1 MNELH
6 LQDKYLIPFITD
18 NVNGLGY
25 KEVKANTI
33 TTSLF
38 IEEDLKQFLSE
49 STLNKENYQK
59 LLKKY
64 KGNEEILIKE
74 FIQELQLRIKDARNM
89 ALFFNINKSIT
100 FEGMKFYLFYPSESE
115 TYQNELFNQN
125 IFSVVQELPYKYE
138 YENKTLFS
146 FRPDL
151 TFFLNGIFL
160 SYSELKSNF
169 SGQNAGKNGRNKI
182 QKDYREAVLEYLQI
196 AKFNDISQ
204 NLRKDFLKIFEKAIH
219 ITATDLEETYIIRNI
234 IDHFE
239 DIKLFYQES
248 EWSKFESVY
257 KQKVFLSCKSYP
269 ISNESLP
276 KQDKLKEI
284 FTALYSKEMIE
295 KEILYYNFI
304 EREIIKGKRGSQAK
318 NEKGRLI
325 SPRPKQK
332 FGTDKIIKKIN
343 EFLEHEQEDDY
354 FINKLKAELINFSP
368 AKRKELIEK
377 RLRYNNN
384 KNVYSLL
391 LQYAAGF
398 GKSNIIG
405 WTALQ
410 LKDLKKN
417 GNYVYDK
424 IMIVVDRIQLRDQLD
439 RKMFN
444 MNIDN
449 KLYSE
454 AKDKK
459 TFKEALESDKRI
471 IIVNLQKFNSIK
483 TILDLNILKKLAE
496 IRTVFLIDEIH
507 RSHSGTQNEEMMNL
521 FDELQGSFDNP
532 EYAKKKKKK
541 NLLIGFTATP
551 SDHALA
557 RFGEFNKYA
566 ESEKIWIPFDSYT
579 MREAIENRYI
589 LNPLLNL
596 VPVSAKMFY
605 ELPEDKTKGV
615 SEEKKEYKLN
625 EKKKIYENEDRIDA
639 ISNFVVKRLVEDVY
653 KRIRGTAKAML
664 AVYSIK
670 SAIKYKEK
678 IDKYYSEIIKEP
690 RYKRFA
696 DAPIYIIYSGD
707 GQDNFKSSKLNNGLT
722 EEKVLQNFAFAKNGL
737 IIVVDKLQTGFD
749 EPKLHTLFLDK
760 EIRDINAIQTISRVN
775 RTTKYK
781 DNCKIIDFSHKNV
794 NINNIKSAFEYF
806 SDVVVSDFDPLNELK
821 LFEELYERLIKSELY
836 MKHFKFYSEKIYG
849 NTSSIEEVL
858 ELEEQF
864 SKFIKTNPKQSKSLK
879 KEVNRYFHILNLIQF
894 VIDFEDKYKDKI
906 FLEFWKKYNNEYNT
920 LNKKDEVK
928 DEVEIYF
935 DDQIGIIDTPEYK
948 EPKKR
953 SLILKETESEYG
965 STKYRY
971 DILKVLEKKNKEEEV
986 IGQSIEDFELKID
999 GFFNYVKESREGRIL
1014 ITKINSIGTKF
1025 TEEEIIS
1032 DFEKIYKK
1040 FIRRHRSE
1048 LGEFFIAQTKDI
1060 IEYLYSDFEKEIK
1073 ENLLY
1078 YY

>member
-6 LQDKYLIPFITD
+6 LQDKFLIPFITD

-49 STLNKENYQK
+49 TTLNKDNYEK

-64 KGNEEILIKE
+64 KGNEEKLLKD
-74 FIQELQLRIKDARNM
+74 FIEELQLRIKDARNM

-100 FEGMKFYLFYPSESE
+100 FEGLKFYLFYPSESE
-115 TYQNELFNQN
+115 TYQNELFDQN

-138 YENKTLFS
+138 FQGKTLFS

-182 QKDYREAVLEYLQI
+182 SKDYREAVLEYLQI
-196 AKFNDISQ
+196 VKYNDISQ

-219 ITATDLEETYIIRNI
+219 ITTTDLEETYIIRNI
-234 IDHFE
+234 SEHFD

-269 ISNESLP
+269 LTNYSLS
-276 KQDKLKEI
+276 KKDKLKEI
-284 FTALYSKEMIE
+284 FTSLYSKGMIE

-304 EREIIKGKRGSQAK
+304 EREIIKGKGGSRAK
-318 NEKGRLI
+318 NERGRLI
-325 SPRPKQK
+325 APRPKQK
-332 FGTDKIIKKIN
+332 FGTDKILKKID
-343 EFLEHEQEDDY
+343 EFLDHEQDDNY
-354 FINKLKAELINFSP
+354 FINKLKEELKHFSP

-377 RLRYNNN
+377 RLKYNNN

-405 WTALQ
+405 WAALQ
-410 LKDLKKN
+410 LKDLKRD
-417 GNYVYDK
+417 GEYVYDK
-424 IMIVVDRIQLRDQLD
+424 VMIVVDRIQLRDQLD

-471 IIVNLQKFNSIK
+471 VIVNLQKFNSIK
-483 TILDLNILKKLAE
+483 TVLDKSILKKLSN

-507 RSHSGTQNEEMMNL
+507 RSHSGAQNEEMMNL
-521 FDELQGSFDNP
+521 FDELQNSFDNP
-532 EYAKKKKKK
+532 EYVKKRKKK

-551 SDHALA
+551 SDHSLA

-579 MREAIENRYI
+579 MREAIDDGYI

-596 VPVSAKMFY
+596 VPVSAKMYY

-615 SEEKKEYKLN
+615 AEEQKEYKLN
-625 EKKKIYENEDRIDA
+625 EKKKIYENKDRIDA
-639 ISNFVVKRLVEDVY
+639 ISQFVVKRLVEDVY

-670 SAIKYKEK
+670 SAIMYKEK
-678 IDKYYSEIIKEP
+678 IDVHYREIIKQP
-690 RYKRFA
+690 KYKRFSE
-696 DAPIYIIYSGD
+696 APIYIVYSGD
-707 GQDNFKSSKLNNGLT
+707 GQNNFKSTKLNKGVS
-722 EEKVLQNFAFAKNGL
+722 EQKVLQNFAFAKNGL
-737 IIVVDKLQTGFD
+737 MIVVDKLQTGFD

-760 EIRDINAIQTISRVN
+760 EIRNINAIQTISRVN
-775 RTTKYK
+775 RKTKYK

-794 NINNIKSAFEYF
+794 NINNIKTAFEHF
-806 SDVVVSDFDPLNELK
+806 SDVVVSDFDPMNELK
-821 LFEELYERLIKSELY
+821 LFEELYDRLIKHEIY
-836 MKHFKFYSEKIYG
+836 ANYFKFYSDKIF
-849 NTSSIEEVL
+849 NKESNVEEVL
-858 ELEEQF
+858 DLEDKF
-864 SKFIKTNPKQSKSLK
+864 SKYIKGNPQRSKSLK
-879 KEVNRYFHILNLIQF
+879 KDINKYFHILNLIQF
-894 VIDFEDKYKDKI
+894 VIDFDPKYKNII

-920 LNKKDEVK
+920 LNKKDEIK

-935 DDQIGIIDTPEYK
+935 DDQIGIVDAPEYK
-948 EPKKR
+948 E
-953 SLILKETESEYG
+953 LKEKSLKLREKESEYG
-965 STKYRY
+965 SKKYKY
-971 DILKVLEKKNKEEEV
+971 DILKILEKKNKEEEV

-1025 TEEEIIS
+1025 SEEEIIS

-1048 LGEFFIAQTKDI
+1048 LGEFFIDQTKDI
-1060 IEYLYSDFEKEIK
+1060 IEYLYTDFEKNIK
-1073 ENLLY
+1073 ESLLNY
-1078 YY
+1078 

>member
-6 LQDKYLIPFITD
+6 LQDKYLVPFITD

-49 STLNKENYQK
+49 TTLNKASYEK

-64 KGNEEILIKE
+64 KGNEGKLIKD
-74 FIQELQLRIKDARNM
+74 FIEELRLRIKDARNM
-89 ALFFNINKSIT
+89 ALFFNTNKSIT
-100 FEGMKFYLFYPSESE
+100 FEGLKFYLFYPSESE
-115 TYQNELFNQN
+115 TYQNELFDQN

-138 YENKTLFS
+138 YQGKTLFS

-182 QKDYREAVLEYLQI
+182 SKDYREAVLEYMQI
-196 AKFNDISQ
+196 ARFNDISQ

-219 ITATDLEETYIIRNI
+219 ITTTDLEETYIIRNI
-234 IDHFE
+234 VDHYE
-239 DIKLFYQES
+239 EIKQFYLEKT
-248 EWSKFESVY
+248 WGKFESVY

-269 ISNESLP
+269 ISNYYLS

-304 EREIIKGKRGSQAK
+304 EREIIKGKGGSQAK

-325 SPRPKQK
+325 APRPKQK
-332 FGTDKIIKKIN
+332 FGTDKILKKID

-354 FINKLKAELINFSP
+354 FINKLKEELKHFSP
-368 AKRKELIEK
+368 SRRKELIEK

-405 WTALQ
+405 WSALQ

-417 GNYVYDK
+417 GKYVYDK
-424 IMIVVDRIQLRDQLD
+424 VMIVVDRVQLRDQLD
-439 RKMFN
+439 RLMFN

-454 AKDKK
+454 ARDKK

-471 IIVNLQKFNSIK
+471 VIVNLQKFNSIK
-483 TILDLNILKKLAE
+483 TVLDASVLKKLAN

-521 FDELQGSFDNP
+521 FDELQSSFDNS
-532 EYAKKKKKK
+532 EYAKKRKKK

-557 RFGEFNKYA
+557 RFGEFNRYA
-566 ESEKIWIPFDSYT
+566 ESEKIWVPFDSYT
-579 MREAIENRYI
+579 MREAIDDGYI

-596 VPVSAKMFY
+596 VPVSAKMYY

-615 SEEKKEYKLN
+615 KEEQKEFKLN
-625 EKKKIYENEDRIDA
+625 EKKKIYENEDRIEA
-639 ISNFVVKRLVEDVY
+639 ISEFVVKRLVEDVY

-664 AVYSIK
+664 AVFSIK
-670 SAIKYKEK
+670 SAIMYKEK
-678 IDKYYSEIIKEP
+678 IDKYYKNIIKEP
-690 RYKRFA
+690 KYKRFA
-696 DAPIYIIYSGD
+696 EAPIYIVYSGD
-707 GQDNFKSSKLNNGLT
+707 GQDNFRSSKLNNGVS
-722 EEKVLQNFAFAKNGL
+722 EAKVLQNFSFSKNGL
-737 IIVVDKLQTGFD
+737 MIVVDKLQTGFD

-760 EIRDINAIQTISRVN
+760 EIRNINAIQTISRVN

-794 NINNIKSAFEYF
+794 NINNIKTAFEHF

-821 LFEELYERLIKSELY
+821 LFEELYIRLTQNEIYKNYFS
-836 MKHFKFYSEKIYG
+836 FYQENIFNKKA
-849 NTSSIEEVL
+849 NIEDVL
-858 ELEEQF
+858 KLENKF
-864 SKFIKTNPKQSKSLK
+864 SKYIKGNPQRSKSLK
-879 KEVNRYFHILNLIQF
+879 KEINKYFHILNLIQF
-894 VIDFEDKYKDKI
+894 VIDFDTKYKNII

-920 LNKKDEVK
+920 LNKKDEIK

-935 DDQIGIIDTPEYK
+935 DDQIGIVDTPEYK
-948 EPKKR
+948 TPNGKN
-953 SLILKETESEYG
+953 LTIKEKESEYNAK
-965 STKYRY
+965 KYKY
-971 DILKVLEKKNKEEEV
+971 DILKILEKKNKEEEV

-999 GFFNYVKESREGRIL
+999 GFFNYVKESNEGRIL

-1025 TEEEIIS
+1025 SEEEIIS

-1040 FIRRHRSE
+1040 FIRRHRTE
-1048 LGEFFIAQTKDI
+1048 LGDFFIEQTKDI
-1060 IEYLYSDFEKEIK
+1060 VEYLYADFEKNIK
-1073 ENLLY
+1073 ESLLNY
-1078 YY
+1078 

>member
-6 LQDKYLIPFITD
+6 LQDKYLVPFITD

-49 STLNKENYQK
+49 TTLNKANYEK

-64 KGNEEILIKE
+64 RGNEEKLIRD
-74 FIQELQLRIKDARNM
+74 FIEELQLRIKDARNM

-100 FEGMKFYLFYPSESE
+100 FEGIKFYLFYPSDSE
-115 TYQNELFNQN
+115 TYQNELFDQN

-138 YENKTLFS
+138 YQGKTLFS

-169 SGQNAGKNGRNKI
+169 SGQNARKNGRNKI
-182 QKDYREAVLEYLQI
+182 SKDYREAVIEYLQI
-196 AKFNDISQ
+196 VKFNDISQ
-204 NLRKDFLKIFEKAIH
+204 NLRKDFLKIFEKAIT
-219 ITATDLEETYIIRNI
+219 ITTTDLEETYIIRNI
-234 IDHFE
+234 TDHYE
-239 DIKLFYQES
+239 DIKLLYQES

-257 KQKVFLSCKSYP
+257 KQKIFLSCKSYP
-269 ISNESLP
+269 ISDYSLS

-304 EREIIKGKRGSQAK
+304 EREIVKGRGGPQTK

-325 SPRPKQK
+325 APRPKQK
-332 FGTDKIIKKIN
+332 FGTDKIIKKID
-343 EFLEHEQEDDY
+343 EFIDHEQEDDY
-354 FINKLKAELINFSP
+354 FINKLKEELKQFSSL
-368 AKRKELIEK
+368 KRKELIEK

-391 LQYAAGF
+391 MQYAAGF

-410 LKDLKKN
+410 LKDLKRKEK
-417 GNYVYDK
+417 YIYDK

-439 RKMFN
+439 RLMFN

-471 IIVNLQKFNSIK
+471 VIVNLQKFNSIK
-483 TILDLNILKKLAE
+483 TILDATVLKKLAE
-496 IRTVFLIDEIH
+496 VRTVFLIDEIH

-521 FDELQGSFDNP
+521 FDELQISFDNA
-532 EYAKKKKKK
+532 EYVEKRKKK

-551 SDHALA
+551 NDHALA
-557 RFGEFNKYA
+557 RFGEFNRYA
-566 ESEKIWIPFDSYT
+566 ESEKIWVPFDSYT
-579 MREAIENRYI
+579 MREAIEDGYI

-596 VPVSAKMFY
+596 VPVSAKMYY
-605 ELPEDKTKGV
+605 ELPEDKAKGTA
-615 SEEKKEYKLN
+615 EEKKEYKLN
-625 EKKKIYENEDRIDA
+625 EKKKIYEDENRIEA
-639 ISNFVVKRLVEDVY
+639 ISEFIVKRLVDDVY

-664 AVYSIK
+664 AVFSIK

-678 IDKYYSEIIKEP
+678 IDKYYNEIIKKP
-690 RYKRFA
+690 KYKRFA

-707 GQDNFKSSKLNNGLT
+707 GQDNFRSSRLNKGLS
-722 EEKVLQNFAFAKNGL
+722 EEKVLQNYSFAKNGL
-737 IIVVDKLQTGFD
+737 MIVVDKLQTGFD

-760 EIRDINAIQTISRVN
+760 EIRNINAIQTISRVN

-794 NINNIKSAFEYF
+794 NINNIKTAFEYF

-821 LFEELYERLIKSELY
+821 LFEKLYDRITQNEIYKNYFSLYSKKIFNKKS
-836 MKHFKFYSEKIYG
+836 
-849 NTSSIEEVL
+849 NIEDVL
-858 ELEEQF
+858 KLEGKF
-864 SKFIKTNPKQSKSLK
+864 SKYIKENPQRSKSLK
-879 KEVNRYFHILNLIQF
+879 KEINKYFHILNLIQF
-894 VIDFEDKYKDKI
+894 VIDFDVKYKNKV
-906 FLEFWKKYNNEYNT
+906 FLEFWKKYNNEYNA
-920 LNKKDEVK
+920 LNKKDEIK

-935 DDQIGIIDTPEYK
+935 DDQIGIVEEPKYK
-948 EPKKR
+948 EPKSNPNKG
-953 SLILKETESEYG
+953 KGPGDETK
-965 STKYRY
+965 KYKY
-971 DILKVLEKKNKEEEV
+971 DILKIIEKKNKEEEV

-999 GFFNYVKESREGRIL
+999 GFFNNVKESKEGRIL

-1025 TEEEIIS
+1025 SEDEIIS

-1040 FIRRHRSE
+1040 FIRRHRPE
-1048 LGEFFIAQTKDI
+1048 LGEFFIEQTKDI
-1060 IEYLYSDFEKEIK
+1060 IEYLYADFEKDIK
-1073 ENLLY
+1073 ESLLNY
-1078 YY
+1078 

>member
-49 STLNKENYQK
+49 TTLNEGNYQK

-64 KGNEEILIKE
+64 KGNEEKLIKE
-74 FIQELQLRIKDARNM
+74 FIEELQSRIKAQRNM

-100 FEGMKFYLFYPSESE
+100 FHGIKLYLFYPSESE
-115 TYQNELFNQN
+115 TYQNELFDQN

-138 YENKTLFS
+138 YEGKTLFS

-169 SGQNAGKNGRNKI
+169 SGQNASKSGRNKI
-182 QKDYREAVLEYLQI
+182 SKDYREAVLEYMQI
-196 AKFNDISQ
+196 AKFNDVSQ

-219 ITATDLEETYIIRNI
+219 ITTTDLEETYIIRNI
-234 IDHFE
+234 TDHFE

-269 ISNESLP
+269 ISNDSLS
-276 KQDKLKEI
+276 KQDKLKEV
-284 FTALYSKEMIE
+284 FNVLYSKEMIE

-304 EREIIKGKRGSQAK
+304 EREVVKGRGGSQAK
-318 NEKGRLI
+318 DEKGRLI
-325 SPRPKQK
+325 APRPKQK
-332 FGTDKIIKKIN
+332 FGTDKIINKID
-343 EFLEHEQEDDY
+343 EFLDHEQEDNY
-354 FINKLKAELINFSP
+354 FINKLKEDLSQFSP
-368 AKRKELIEK
+368 LKRKELIEK
-377 RLRYNNN
+377 RLKYNNN

-410 LKDLKKN
+410 LKDLKRN
-417 GNYVYDK
+417 GRYVYNK
-424 IMIVVDRIQLRDQLD
+424 VMIVVDRVQLRDQLD
-439 RKMFN
+439 RLMFN

-471 IIVNLQKFNSIK
+471 VIVNLQKFNAIK
-483 TILDLNILKKLAE
+483 SVLDSSVLKKLAN

-521 FDELQGSFDNP
+521 FDELQYSFDKDDYV
-532 EYAKKKKKK
+532 EKRKKK

-557 RFGEFNKYA
+557 RFGEFNRYA
-566 ESEKIWIPFDSYT
+566 ESEKIWVPFDSYT
-579 MREAIENRYI
+579 MREAIEDGYI

-605 ELPEDKTKGV
+605 ELPENKTKGV
-615 SEEKKEYKLN
+615 KEDQKEFELK
-625 EKKKIYENEDRIDA
+625 EKKKIYENEDRIEA
-639 ISNFVVKRLVEDVY
+639 ISEFVVKRLVDDVY
-653 KRIRGTAKAML
+653 RRIRGTAKAML
-664 AVYSIK
+664 AVSSIK
-670 SAIKYKEK
+670 SAIMYKEK
-678 IDKYYSEIIKEP
+678 IDRYYGEIVKQP
-690 RYKRFA
+690 KYKRFA
-696 DAPIYIIYSGD
+696 EAPVYIVYSGD

-722 EEKVLQNFAFAKNGL
+722 EARVLQNYSFSKNGL
-737 IIVVDKLQTGFD
+737 MIVVDKLQTGFD

-760 EIRDINAIQTISRVN
+760 EIRNINAIQTISRVN

-781 DNCKIIDFSHKNV
+781 ENCKIIDFSHKNV
-794 NINNIKSAFEYF
+794 NINNIKNAFEHF

-821 LFEELYERLIKSELY
+821 LFEEIYKELTQNEMY
-836 MKHFKFYSEKIYG
+836 KDNFKLYSEKIFG
-849 NTSSIEEVL
+849 NKGNVQDAL
-858 ELEEQF
+858 RLEEKF
-864 SKFIKTNPKQSKSLK
+864 SKYIKGNPDRSKSLK
-879 KEVNRYFHILNLIQF
+879 KKIGKYFHILNLIQF
-894 VIDFEDKYKDKI
+894 VIDFDAKYKNI
-906 FLEFWKKYNNEYNT
+906 VFLEFWKKYNNEYNA
-920 LNKKDEVK
+920 LNKKNGIK

-935 DDQIGIIDTPEYK
+935 DDQIGIVEEPEYK
-948 EPKKR
+948 KPKPTEPGTSEGIKNKKY
-953 SLILKETESEYG
+953 K
-965 STKYRY
+965 Y
-971 DILKVLEKKNKEEEV
+971 DILKILEKKNKEEGV

-999 GFFNYVKESREGRIL
+999 GFFNSVKESKEGRIL

-1025 TEEEIIS
+1025 SEDEIIS

-1040 FIRRHRSE
+1040 FIRRHRPE
-1048 LGEFFIAQTKDI
+1048 LGDFFIQQTKDI
-1060 IEYLYSDFEKEIK
+1060 IEHLYADFEKDIK
-1073 ENLLY
+1073 ENILNY
-1078 YY
+1078 

>member
-6 LQDKYLIPFITD
+6 LQDKFIIPFITD
-18 NVNGLGY
+18 NVTGLGY

-49 STLNKENYQK
+49 TTLNKENYQK

-64 KGNEEILIKE
+64 KGNESKLIAD

-89 ALFFNINKSIT
+89 ALFFNTNKSMT
-100 FEGMKFYLFYPSESE
+100 FEGLKFYLFYPSESE

-125 IFSVVQELPYKYE
+125 IFSIVQELPYKYE
-138 YENKTLFS
+138 YEGKVLFS

-151 TFFLNGIFL
+151 TFFLNGIYL

-182 QKDYREAVLEYLQI
+182 QKDYRDAVLEYLQI

-204 NLRKDFLKIFEKAIH
+204 NLRKDFLKIFEKAIS
-219 ITATDLEETYIIRNI
+219 ITTTDLEETYIIRNI
-234 IDHFE
+234 SDHFD
-239 DIKLFYQES
+239 DIKQFYQDS
-248 EWSKFESVY
+248 EWSKFESIY
-257 KQKVFLSCKSYP
+257 KQKVFLSCKTYP
-269 ISNESLP
+269 VTNYDLS

-284 FTALYSKEMIE
+284 FIALYSKEMIE

-304 EREIIKGKRGSQAK
+304 EREVVKGKGGKQAK

-332 FGTDKIIKKIN
+332 FGTDKILKKID
-343 EFLEHEQEDDY
+343 EFLKHEKDDDY
-354 FINKLKAELINFSP
+354 FINKLKEDLKQFSP
-368 AKRKELIEK
+368 AKRQELIEK
-377 RLRYNNN
+377 RLKYNNN

-410 LKDLKKN
+410 LKDLKKDEK
-417 GNYVYDK
+417 YVYDK
-424 IMIVVDRIQLRDQLD
+424 VMIVVDRIQLRDQLD
-439 RKMFN
+439 RLMFN

-449 KLYSE
+449 KLYLE
-454 AKDKK
+454 VRDKK

-471 IIVNLQKFNSIK
+471 VIVNLQKFNSIK
-483 TILDLNILKKLAE
+483 TILNLSVLKKLANM
-496 IRTVFLIDEIH
+496 RTVFLIDEIH
-507 RSHSGTQNEEMMNL
+507 RSHSGVQNEEMMNL
-521 FDELQGSFDNP
+521 FDEIQSSFDNK
-532 EYAKKKKKK
+532 EYSQKKKKK
-541 NLLIGFTATP
+541 NLLVGFTATP

-566 ESEKIWIPFDSYT
+566 ESEKIWVPFDSYT
-579 MREAIENRYI
+579 MREAIEDGYI

-605 ELPEDKTKGV
+605 ELPEDKAKGLKEEAKEFKL
-615 SEEKKEYKLN
+615 SEKN
-625 EKKKIYENEDRIDA
+625 KIYENEDRIDA

-653 KRIRGTAKAML
+653 KRIRGAAKAML

-678 IDKYYSEIIKEP
+678 IDKYYQEIIKNP
-690 RYKRFA
+690 KYQRFK
-696 DAPIYIIYSGD
+696 DAPVYIVYSGD
-707 GQDNFKSSKLNNGLT
+707 GQDNFRSSTLNNGLS
-722 EEKVLQNFAFAKNGL
+722 EEKVLQNFMLCKNGL
-737 IIVVDKLQTGFD
+737 ILVVDKLQTGFD

-760 EIRDINAIQTISRVN
+760 EIKSINAIQTISRVN
-775 RTTKYK
+775 RVTKYK

-794 NINNIKSAFEYF
+794 NINNIKTAFEYF

-821 LFEELYERLIKSELY
+821 LFEELYFRITQNEIY
-836 MKHFKFYSEKIYG
+836 TNYFKLYSEKIF
-849 NTSSIEEVL
+849 NQKSSVEYVL
-858 ELEEQF
+858 KLEEKF
-864 SKFIKTNPKQSKSLK
+864 SKYIKTNPQRSKTLK
-879 KEVNRYFHILNLIQF
+879 KEINKYFHILNLIQF
-894 VIDFEDKYKDKI
+894 VIDFDVKYKNI
-906 FLEFWKKYNNEYNT
+906 VFLEFLRKYNNEYNA
-920 LNKKDEVK
+920 LNKKDEIK

-935 DDQIGIIDTPEYK
+935 DEQIGIVEHPEYK
-948 EPKKR
+948 E
-953 SLILKETESEYG
+953 LKEKLSKVKESEIEYG
-965 STKYRY
+965 NKKYKY
-971 DILKVLEKKNKEEEV
+971 DILKILEKKNKEEEV
-986 IGQSIEDFELKID
+986 IGQSIEDFELKIE
-999 GFFNYVKESREGRIL
+999 GFFNYVNESKEGRIL

-1025 TEEEIIS
+1025 SEDEIIL
-1032 DFEKIYKK
+1032 DFERIYNR
-1040 FIRRHRSE
+1040 FIRRHRPE
-1048 LGEFFIAQTKDI
+1048 LGVFFIEQTKDLI
-1060 IEYLYSDFEKEIK
+1060 DYLYVDFERTLKYK
-1073 ENLLY
+1073 L
-1078 YY
+1078 